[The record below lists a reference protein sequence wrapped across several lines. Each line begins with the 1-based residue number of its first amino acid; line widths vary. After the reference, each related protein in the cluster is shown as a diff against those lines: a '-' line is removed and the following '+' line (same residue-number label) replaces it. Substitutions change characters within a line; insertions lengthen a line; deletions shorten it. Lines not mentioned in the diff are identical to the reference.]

1 MSQARI
7 KVNGPVYGNF
17 KERSYFHIDF
27 KIAACLSSGCIYS
40 RVIWVS
46 RSRYFFMDGPL
57 YYLKKEAT

>member
-27 KIAACLSSGCIYS
+27 RIAACLSSGCI
-40 RVIWVS
+40 
-46 RSRYFFMDGPL
+46 
-57 YYLKKEAT
+57 

>member
-27 KIAACLSSGCIYS
+27 KIAALLVF
-40 RVIWVS
+40 RVYLQLGNLGVS
-46 RSRYFFMDGPL
+46 FKVFL
-57 YYLKKEAT
+57 YGRALILP